1 MGRRRFDIDQY
12 TLTFV
17 SDNSVLPTLSL
28 RLQHHKWTRTVMN
41 GKDIRVRYDDTND
54 DINARL
60 VVVITISFVIDVSGQ
75 FKLACLL

>member
-1 MGRRRFDIDQY
+1 
-12 TLTFV
+12 
-17 SDNSVLPTLSL
+17 
-28 RLQHHKWTRTVMN
+28 MN